1 MDANTIKVG
10 ALGGML
16 AGAMM
21 AMFAMLAM
29 WLDNVSDTGF
39 WTPVNL
45 IAHTF
50 WRGAPLDD
58 EFSVGGLILG
68 VVVHMMMAMM
78 LGAVIAVIV
87 SRIPALR
94 ANLGSRLAT
103 GVGAGLMVWVVMQY
117 ILWPL
122 VDESAVDAFTPW
134 IFAVSHV
141 VFGMA
146 LAATLHA
153 VSRTGTRDAATA

>member
-1 MDANTIKVG
+1 MDVKTIKVG

-50 WRGAPLDD
+50 WRGAPLDE
-58 EFSVGGLILG
+58 EFSVGALILG
-68 VVVHMMMAMM
+68 IVVHMMMAMM
-78 LGAVIAVIV
+78 LGAVIALIV
-87 SRIPALR
+87 SRIAALR

-103 GVGAGLMVWVVMQY
+103 GVAVGLMVWVVMQY
-117 ILWPL
+117 VIWPL
-122 VDESAVDAFTPW
+122 VDEPAADAFTPW

-141 VFGMA
+141 VFGMT
-146 LAATLHA
+146 LAVTLYS
-153 VSRTGTRDAATA
+153 VSRTGARDATTA